1 MKINFVYPDISA
13 DSFVNV
19 IEEFN
24 GDIEKENLKTLL
36 PRTLGRIF
44 YYLIYAAYFVL
55 ALYIFKGLLYLI
67 TGRSENV
74 IYTSLFVFIAVFGG
88 LLFSLKSLSKFLRI
102 LIIKGL
108 RSHEFTES
116 YSFSK
121 YVVRK
126 NSDKKKQKELGLY
139 QMCDELKKSARI
151 VDATARC
158 DGDIC
163 RVEISFV
170 SDMGIERFYKFDFPY
185 KLSEDT
191 SDTIVDFTREL
202 VIFPENIDL
211 EENQ

>member
-1 MKINFVYPDISA
+1 MKINFVYPDMSA
-13 DSFVNV
+13 DSFINV
-19 IEEFN
+19 IDEFN
-24 GDIEKENLKTLL
+24 GDIGKENLKTLI

-44 YYLIYAAYFVL
+44 NYLIYVVYFVL
-55 ALYIFKGLLYLI
+55 IINVFKGLLFLI

-74 IYTSLFVFIAVFGG
+74 IYLSLFIFIAVFGG
-88 LLFSLKSLSKFLRI
+88 LIFSLRPLGKCIRT

-108 RSHEFTES
+108 RSHEFNES

-126 NSDKKKQKELGLY
+126 NSAKKKQKELNLY
-139 QMCDELKKSARI
+139 QMCDELKNSARI
-151 VDATARC
+151 VDAAARC
-158 DGDIC
+158 DGDMC
-163 RVEISFV
+163 KVEIKFV
-170 SDMGIERFYKFDFPY
+170 SDTGIERFYKFDFPY

-202 VIFPENIDL
+202 VIFPENMDL